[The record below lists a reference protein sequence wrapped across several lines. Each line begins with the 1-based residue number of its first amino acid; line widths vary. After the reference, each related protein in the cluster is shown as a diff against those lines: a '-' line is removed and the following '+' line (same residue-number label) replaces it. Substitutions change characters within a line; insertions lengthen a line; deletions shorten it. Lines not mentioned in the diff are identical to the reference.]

1 MMSTIIKAG
10 DGLQE
15 AQGVPFNFDDLA
27 AQGHRYLEKVRR
39 EALQIVAKAQ
49 KDAQALRQKAEV
61 EGRKAG
67 QAAVEQSIQK
77 QLGSQLTTL
86 MPALR
91 QAIEE
96 IRHARQTWLIHWE
109 KSAIHVAAAIAGRLA
124 RRELSQHPEIPLPL
138 IREALELAA
147 GGAELRL
154 HLSPGDLAALKPQ
167 VEALLAEFSS
177 LGTAELIADP
187 QVTPGGCR
195 VETRFGTI
203 DQQFEAQLERIEEE
217 LT

>member
-1 MMSTIIKAG
+1 MSTIIKAG

-15 AQGVPFNFDDLA
+15 SQGVPFNFDDLA
-27 AQGHRYLEKVRR
+27 VQASRYLDKVRK

-49 KDAQALRQKAEV
+49 QDAQALRQKAEV

-67 QAAVEQSIQK
+67 QATLEQLVQK
-77 QLGSQLTTL
+77 QLGTQLTTL
-86 MPALR
+86 LPALR
-91 QAIEE
+91 QAVEE
-96 IRHARQTWLIHWE
+96 IRHARQSWLVHWE
-109 KSAIHVAAAIAGRLA
+109 KSAVHLAAAIAGRLA
-124 RRELSQHPEIPLPL
+124 RRELSQHPEVPLPL

-147 GGAELRL
+147 GNAELRL
-154 HLSPGDLAALKPQ
+154 HLNPDDLAALKPQ

-177 LGTAELIADP
+177 LGTAELVADP
-187 QVTPGGCR
+187 QVTRGGCR

-203 DQQFEAQLERIEEE
+203 DQQFEAQLARIEEE

>member
-1 MMSTIIKAG
+1 MSTIIKAG

-15 AQGVPFNFDDLA
+15 SQGVPFNFDDLA
-27 AQGHRYLEKVRR
+27 VQASRYLDKVRK

-49 KDAQALRQKAEV
+49 QDAQALRQKAEV

-67 QAAVEQSIQK
+67 QATVEQLVQK
-77 QLGSQLTTL
+77 QLGTQLTTL
-86 MPALR
+86 LPALR
-91 QAIEE
+91 QAVEE
-96 IRHARQTWLIHWE
+96 IRHARQSWLVHWE
-109 KSAIHVAAAIAGRLA
+109 KSAVHLAAAIAGRLA
-124 RRELSQHPEIPLPL
+124 RRELSQHPEVPLPL

-147 GGAELRL
+147 GNADLRL
-154 HLSPGDLAALKPQ
+154 HLSPDDLAALKPQ

-177 LGTAELIADP
+177 LGTAELVADP
-187 QVTPGGCR
+187 QVTRGGCR

-203 DQQFEAQLERIEEE
+203 DQQFEAQLARIEEE